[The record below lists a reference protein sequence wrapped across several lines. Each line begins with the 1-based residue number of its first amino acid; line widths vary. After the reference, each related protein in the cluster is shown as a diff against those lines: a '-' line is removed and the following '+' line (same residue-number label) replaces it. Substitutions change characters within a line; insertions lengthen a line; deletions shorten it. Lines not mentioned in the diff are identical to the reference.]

1 MLTKRKVRWALLAGA
16 ALASSAG
23 ANAQTVMS
31 DGQVVPEA
39 IYARTEARFA
49 QVHRDT
55 YGRGDSASPP
65 PVPLPSS
72 FMFRAVDIN
81 ADGQTD
87 WLVDFYRGS
96 HGLAGFCG
104 TGGCLQELYVS
115 RPDGTH
121 VLALSTQ
128 TLGLDIR
135 KRKGALPL
143 VALSVHGTQCTGIGN
158 SDCRIGM
165 EWSKGAGALVPIAS
179 AMTTASIRGFN
190 ALQFS
195 PVEPPKAVLDKL
207 EADGKACLAAGM
219 VLSAEVARE
228 SAYPLIDFNGDGIA
242 DWFVGTY
249 CDEPEAA
256 EDGGAEPS
264 SEGVDRQVPQ
274 LSSALYISK
283 QQDFAEALTISGD
296 SSLFL
301 SAPRP
306 VFVVADEQNDCVA
319 GMGSNCGVRT
329 YVWDKASGTMQ
340 MFVIQP
346 LSGEEQQALQSLE
359 IVALADRWPLAAT
372 RATVDQARRL
382 EGVLVQNRPPNDF
395 DLARVRLALG
405 ALLLDQ
411 GDNVTAEGALRL
423 AVDALQSLGAG
434 QNEGLARARV
444 LLARAI
450 VAPER
455 LEERMATAA
464 SAFYATEPASQTAWL
479 RNRAAELLIPASYR
493 TSTFTVSAED
503 FSALQAEGAGKG
515 PESWAD
521 PADFTRYAAGLARQE
536 FRWDDA
542 IALGRA
548 LVAGA
553 QSEQTD
559 YTHLAS
565 DLATIARLDEAEG
578 IARKS
583 VILAETRLGRDHPQT
598 LRAQSDLGGILL
610 TAGKVDEAES
620 LLQSVV
626 ARMGGASATSH
637 DLPLAL
643 RRLADC
649 ALVLGRVTEA
659 EPLLER
665 ALAAEAELQDRFV
678 LTADYDE
685 FAATRALAK
694 VQVLTGKGHKAA
706 RALAAS
712 LQLVSK
718 ETPAT
723 LELLL
728 DYLDLADAHAKPEER
743 ASAAYFAKADDDN
756 SASIAAGAVRMAQS
770 LYAEPHPAIARALAL
785 QARLLAQGKA
795 PANAIDA
802 AFEQAIEHARQLP
815 GDGTT
820 GGLAIRVAW
829 AEQLLKQPQRH
840 QRALE
845 ITAEAVAIARNQRAA
860 LRGAGGV
867 IVDPAIRRAFILR
880 SSALLA
886 GAKRSPAQI
895 DEAFRTLQEAEVSL
909 SAMAVAR
916 ATLGRSA
923 RTEQEKAL
931 VAAFADAEREAR
943 NQDKLLH
950 DALMRGDGKTVERLL
965 GSTRTAREREVQAE
979 QAVREAFPTYAQAK
993 EQPILSLQAA
1003 RDALPAGAALLLLS
1017 ADDQDVLA
1025 LLVTQQD
1032 FRSNR
1037 RIGEA
1042 ATLSRK
1048 LGVVKCTFDP
1058 QYCTADANAALSNS
1072 LATAGWEPDDP
1083 RAAFDLASA
1092 HGLYASVLSPL
1103 LKTLPAGTLLVSVQ
1117 QGWLSALP
1125 LAALPIELS
1134 ATADLFDPVKMKDV
1148 TWLADRHPMAT
1159 LPFAGI
1165 LTRSRPPLDLG
1176 TIRQPFFGI
1185 GDPLLAGRS
1194 SNSRGFGNLYARRG
1208 SGWHVEVDRLRALS
1222 PLPAT
1227 QIELKAMA
1235 AIMRTSANESLR
1247 LAAQAREG
1255 QVRSDERLARANILA
1270 IATHGL
1276 MPSELQGLQEPG
1288 LVMTPPDQPSDD
1300 DDGLWT
1306 ASEVRLQTINATL
1319 VVLSACN
1326 TASSEGSPGAD
1337 SLSALARAFFLS
1349 GAGAVLASRWSVPDE
1364 PTAALTV
1371 EALDGIANGKLD
1383 QPHALQ
1389 AAMKAVRTGKNS
1401 KGADLPG
1408 WTAQWSHPSA
1418 WAAFSIYSSSLAN

>member
-1 MLTKRKVRWALLAGA
+1 MTRRAVRWALLAGL
-16 ALASSAG
+16 ALLSGTG
-23 ANAQTVMS
+23 ANAQTVIS
-31 DGQVVPEA
+31 DGQTVPET

-49 QVHRDT
+49 QVHRET
-55 YGRGDSASPP
+55 YARGDGASPP

-72 FMFRAVDIN
+72 FMFRAIDVN
-81 ADGQTD
+81 ADGKTD

-128 TLGLDIR
+128 TLGLAIR
-135 KRKGALPL
+135 KRKGAMPL
-143 VALSVHGTQCTGIGN
+143 VSLSVHGTYCTGIGS

-165 EWSKGAGALVPIAS
+165 EWSPGAGALVPVAS

-190 ALQFS
+190 ALQFA
-195 PVEPPKAVLDKL
+195 PVRPPRAVLEKL
-207 EADGKACLAAGM
+207 AADSKVCAAAGM

-256 EDGGAEPS
+256 EDGGDEPS

-329 YVWDKASGTMQ
+329 YVWDKVSGTMQ

-346 LSGEEQQALQSLE
+346 LSGEEQRALQSLE
-359 IVALADRWPLAAT
+359 IVAFADRWPLTANQ
-372 RATVDQARRL
+372 ATVHQARRL
-382 EGVLVQNRPPNDF
+382 EGALAQNRPPNDL
-395 DLARVRLALG
+395 DLARARLALG

-411 GDNVTAEGALRL
+411 GDTVSAEGALRL

-434 QNEGLARARV
+434 QKGRLVRAEV

-450 VAPER
+450 IAPER
-455 LEERMATAA
+455 LEERMAMAS

-479 RNRAAELLIPASYR
+479 RNRASELLIPASYR

-503 FSALQAEGAGKG
+503 FSALQTDGAGQG
-515 PESWAD
+515 PESWAYPD
-521 PADFTRYAAGLARQE
+521 DFTRYAAGLARQE
-536 FRWDDA
+536 FRWADA
-542 IALGRA
+542 IALGQA
-548 LVAGA
+548 LVAGT
-553 QSEQTD
+553 QPEQAD
-559 YTHLAS
+559 YAHLAS
-565 DLATIARLDEAEG
+565 DLATIARLDEAES

-583 VILAETRLGRDHPQT
+583 VTVAETRLGRDHAQT

-610 TAGKVDEAES
+610 AAGKADEAES

-626 ARMGGASATSH
+626 ARMGGASAISH

-665 ALAAEAELQDRFV
+665 ALAAEAELLDRFV
-678 LTADYDE
+678 LTDDYDD

-694 VQVLTGKGHKAA
+694 VQVLTGKGRKAA

-712 LQLVSK
+712 LQLASN

-743 ASAAYFAKADDDN
+743 ASAAYFAKADDEN

-785 QARLLAQGKA
+785 HARLLSQGDA
-795 PANAIDA
+795 PAAAIDE
-802 AFEQAIEHARQLP
+802 AFAQAIEHARQLP

-820 GGLAIRVAW
+820 GGLAIRVMW

-840 QRALE
+840 QLALE

-880 SSALLA
+880 SSALLS
-886 GAKRSPAQI
+886 GARRSPAHM

-916 ATLGRSA
+916 AALGRSA
-923 RTEQEKAL
+923 RTGQEKAL
-931 VAAFADAEREAR
+931 VTAFVDAEREAR

-950 DALMRGDGKTVERLL
+950 DALMRGDGKTVELLL
-965 GSTRTAREREVQAE
+965 GSTRTAREREAQAE
-979 QAVREAFPTYAQAK
+979 QAVKAAFPTYARAK
-993 EQPILSLQAA
+993 DQPILSLQAA

-1017 ADDQDVLA
+1017 ADEQDIVA
-1025 LLVTQQD
+1025 LLVTRQD

-1037 RIGEA
+1037 KVGEA
-1042 ATLSRK
+1042 ASLSLE
-1048 LGVVKCTFDP
+1048 LGVMKCTFDP
-1058 QYCTADANAALSNS
+1058 RYCTAEANAALSNRLGS
-1072 LATAGWEPDDP
+1072 AGWEPDDP

-1092 HGLYASVLSPL
+1092 RDLYASVLSPL
-1103 LKTLPAGTLLVSVQ
+1103 LTTLPAGTLLLSVQ
-1117 QGWLSALP
+1117 QGWLNSLP
-1125 LAALPIELS
+1125 LAALPTAVPE
-1134 ATADLFDPVKMKDV
+1134 TADLFDSSRMKDV
-1148 TWLADRHPMAT
+1148 TWLADTYPISI
-1159 LPFAGI
+1159 LPYAGI
-1165 LTRSRPPLDLG
+1165 LGQSRSSPVAG
-1176 TIRQPFFGI
+1176 TLRQPFFGI
-1185 GDPLLAGRS
+1185 GDPVLTGRS
-1194 SNSRGFGNLYARRG
+1194 GSSRGLGNLFARRG
-1208 SGWHVEVDRLRALS
+1208 SAWQVEVGQLRALA

-1227 QIELKAMA
+1227 QTELKAMA
-1235 AIMRTSANESLR
+1235 AVMRASANDSLR

-1255 QVRSDERLARANILA
+1255 QVRSDERLAMANILA
-1270 IATHGL
+1270 VATHGL

-1306 ASEVRLQTINATL
+1306 ASEVSLQTINASL

-1326 TASSEGSPGAD
+1326 TASSEGTPGAD

-1389 AAMKAVRTGKNS
+1389 AAMKAVRSGKTAQ
-1401 KGADLPG
+1401 GADLPG
-1408 WTAQWSHPSA
+1408 WTIQWSHPSA
-1418 WAAFSIYSSSLAN
+1418 WAAFSIYSSRLAN